1 MIVNI
6 EERTELTKKAC
17 FCDYIINR
25 MLSFVK
31 YLRHSRLVIWGK
43 WHDKLQHVSS
53 YSYNIEIMIQMEML
67 HFLIDWIEGFYSYI
81 FTFG

>member
-1 MIVNI
+1 MNEAHPDASPSGCFILI
-6 EERTELTKKAC
+6 E
-17 FCDYIINR
+17 
-25 MLSFVK
+25 

-67 HFLIDWIEGFYSYI
+67 HFLIDWIERFYIYI